1 MICFQ
6 KFPLSK
12 HVTFLLFKIH
22 STSECI
28 KTLNISFIIHLSL
41 KWEERLQIDSFLS
54 WINLVYFSST
64 KKGKM
69 PDIRID
75 DIIVEFG
82 EHICQQLVLYI
93 NTIYGYKLYS
103 SSRRP
108 FPLFARCIL
117 HKGAAQQSEKKLARS
132 FNFTC
137 SYIDDFLYQI
147 IVDLVILLIASI
159 SLSLR

>member
-1 MICFQ
+1 
-6 KFPLSK
+6 
-12 HVTFLLFKIH
+12 
-22 STSECI
+22 
-28 KTLNISFIIHLSL
+28 
-41 KWEERLQIDSFLS
+41 
-54 WINLVYFSST
+54 
-64 KKGKM
+64 M

-147 IVDLVILLIASI
+147 IVALVILLIASI